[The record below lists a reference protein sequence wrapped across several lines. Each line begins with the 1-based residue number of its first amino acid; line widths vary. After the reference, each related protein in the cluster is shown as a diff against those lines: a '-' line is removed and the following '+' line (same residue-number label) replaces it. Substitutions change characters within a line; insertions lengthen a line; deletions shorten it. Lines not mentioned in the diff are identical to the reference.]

1 MHTHYKCTI
10 TAIPYRCVLQSR
22 ASDIVIVNIQL
33 LKYGHFQGKLT
44 WICVFVCLIK
54 VMRAWF
60 SFGHFTI
67 IKQIRFWLNMSREG
81 KLFGNYQ

>member
-10 TAIPYRCVLQSR
+10 TAVPYRCVLQSR

-33 LKYGHFQGKLT
+33 FKYGHFQGKLT

-60 SFGHFTI
+60 GFGHFTI
-67 IKQIRFWLNMSREG
+67 IKQIYFWLKMSREG
-81 KLFGNYQ
+81 KPFGNYQ